1 MIDVVVVSSIQ
12 NKNIYYLSP
21 NSLELRKNDLV
32 VFEAENGMLIGIV
45 CKEIYKEKQD
55 NLVLP
60 LNKVIRIATDKDIK
74 KDKKSQEDAK
84 KALSEAK
91 KISKKMNL
99 DMNFVDAYY
108 NFDNSQL
115 VFLFLSDNR
124 VDFREL
130 AKKLASKYKTRIELR
145 QVGVRDKAK
154 KIGGLGPCGL
164 FLCCN
169 SFLTDFNSVS
179 INMAKNQMLALN
191 PSKINGILILRLDAP
206 TSLIISISLLREK
219 IVILIVFD
227 IKKAVTSIKAA
238 TIAILIFFTTSNTV
252 ISCSTIPSPYLTVS
266 TFSIFSIF
274 LAISP
279 IVSSSF
285 TLTRNVS

>member
-1 MIDVVVVSSIQ
+1 MMDVVVVSSELT
-12 NKNIYYLSP
+12 KNIYFLSP
-21 NSLELRKNDLV
+21 NSLELKIGDMV
-32 VFEAENGMLIGIV
+32 VFETDNGLLYGTIV
-45 CKEIYKEKQD
+45 KECYKEKSN

-60 LNKVIRIATDKDIK
+60 LMKVLRIASKEDYSKIK
-74 KDKKSQEDAK
+74 KNNDSAK

-91 KISKKMNL
+91 KLSSSMEL

-108 NFDNSQL
+108 YLDNSQL
-115 VFLFLSDNR
+115 VFLFLSENR

-191 PSKINGILILRLDAP
+191 PSKINGICGRLLCCLGYENDTYTEMKKDLP
-206 TSLIISISLLREK
+206 K
-219 IVILIVFD
+219 IGLVTDTPMGMGKVVSVD
-227 IKKAVTSIKAA
+227 IFKK
-238 TIAILIFFTTSNTV
+238 
-252 ISCSTIPSPYLTVS
+252 
-266 TFSIFSIF
+266 TFSVDLKEQGIVEFSKDD
-274 LAISP
+274 LK
-279 IVSSSF
+279 
-285 TLTRNVS
+285 